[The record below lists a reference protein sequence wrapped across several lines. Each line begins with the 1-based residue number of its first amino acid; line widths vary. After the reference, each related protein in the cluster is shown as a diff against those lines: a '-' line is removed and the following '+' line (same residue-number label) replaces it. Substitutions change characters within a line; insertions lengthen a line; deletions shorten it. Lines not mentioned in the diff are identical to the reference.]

1 MQRVKGRVVLP
12 ISQLIVVILLT
23 SVLFFLIGVFV
34 CQHVGSSPS
43 IPTDA
48 SEIEFA
54 GTYNNNDIA
63 WGSHREALT
72 ISLFSDGTGSFS
84 LSYWGKPENLRWEK
98 TGSDTANLSI
108 DGHDYSYPIQVVP
121 GGIIFNSSL
130 LSRVQ

>member
-1 MQRVKGRVVLP
+1 MQGMKGRVVLP
-12 ISQLIVVILLT
+12 VYQLIVVILLT
-23 SVLFFLIGVFV
+23 SVLSFLIGLFV
-34 CQHVGSSPS
+34 CQHVSSNPS
-43 IPTDA
+43 VPADA
-48 SEIEFA
+48 SKIEFT
-54 GTYNNNDIA
+54 GTYNSNDIA

-84 LSYWGKPENLRWEK
+84 LSYWGNPVNLRWEK

-108 DGHDYSYPIQVVP
+108 DGLDYSYPIQVVP